1 MLCHSIYLQVVKVH
15 LFNLGLPINRYTFVL
30 PSENQNAFYLLSIC
44 ANVVYNV
51 IQSLKDYLVDQ
62 IFCKDMHESLKYV
75 DELSE
80 LKIMTK
86 FKKNTHLSLSTC
98 RSSTKADAH
107 DKMGFQYISISVDL
121 VRSHARIQRGDRG
134 SGPPHL
140 KNHKNIEFLSNT
152 GPHPLKFSKLPSQH
166 STLGHHQH
174 ASETPFKGVSLAGR

>member
-1 MLCHSIYLQVVKVH
+1 
-15 LFNLGLPINRYTFVL
+15 
-30 PSENQNAFYLLSIC
+30 
-44 ANVVYNV
+44 
-51 IQSLKDYLVDQ
+51 
-62 IFCKDMHESLKYV
+62 MHESLKYV

-86 FKKNTHLSLSTC
+86 IQKEHASLSLSLSLSTC

-134 SGPPHL
+134 SPHL
-140 KNHKNIEFLSNT
+140 KITKNIEFISNT
-152 GPHPLKFSKLPSQH
+152 GPDPLKFSKLPSQH